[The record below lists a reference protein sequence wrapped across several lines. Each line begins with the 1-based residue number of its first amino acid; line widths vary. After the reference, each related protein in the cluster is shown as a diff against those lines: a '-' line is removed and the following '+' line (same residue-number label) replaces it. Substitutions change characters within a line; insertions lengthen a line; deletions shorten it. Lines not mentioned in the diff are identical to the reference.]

1 MTTLETARTIKPAHR
16 RRSKPAFQGLAH
28 LPVRKKKLFPVIKT
42 AAPTNQSLQ
51 AFAAQPGVGKANVVL
66 ADCPWSMA
74 GSDTALRTL
83 LPQAHYPT
91 MTPKALL
98 GIDLD
103 LVCAEDCVIGFWALN
118 GQTDL
123 AYRMLAA
130 YGFKVIT
137 SVTWLKLREKG
148 GIATIPNG
156 GPSHNVSE
164 LFLIARRGRGLPISK
179 TAERFRSVMAVPRTV
194 HSAKP
199 PVFREMLADLYPTTR
214 DGKRVKRLELFGRE
228 RVRGWKVWGNQAP
241 DEVGAAPRALK
252 KAA

>member
-1 MTTLETARTIKPAHR
+1 MTTIKPAHR

-28 LPVRKKKLFPVIKT
+28 LPVRKKKPERFPVTKT

-51 AFAAQPGVGKANVVL
+51 AFVAQRGAGKADLIL
-66 ADCPWSMA
+66 ADFPWVMPCS
-74 GSDTALRTL
+74 GTDPRGL

-91 MTPKALL
+91 MTPSALL
-98 GIDLD
+98 GINLD

-118 GQTDL
+118 GQTSL
-123 AYRMLAA
+123 AYRILAA
-130 YGFKVIT
+130 YGFEVIT

-148 GIATIPNG
+148 GVAMIPNG

-179 TAERFRSVMAVPRTV
+179 TAERFRSVMALPRTV

-199 PVFREMLADLYPTTR
+199 PLFREMLADLYPLTR

-228 RVRGWKVWGNQAP
+228 RVPGWQVWGNQAP
-241 DEVGAAPRALK
+241 DEVGAAPRKLK